1 MLRRRLVYTFAYVKG
16 VVTTIYLVSQVVLLH
31 AADDAQKRTSHVYAP
46 ELVILAYSFLA
57 ALYVGTLVQYGWT
70 ECQDC
75 LWLTNRTK
83 VYPMARRLKP
93 RNRLDVAYACLV
105 RLVSSDVFVV
115 AFNTF
120 ELTCQSYEAFEL
132 STKLVDRSL
141 VSVYISL
148 VALHAIVKPCF
159 WQSKHSTTNVV
170 LLTWMSSWIS
180 FSLSCLVHF
189 FGLILPLLHYKFVDS
204 TMVSSPRWLTH
215 YILYVRYNFVT
226 SLTDLIAKVVCQLG
240 SLVSLWRLVGHVELL
255 AALQKHPRP
264 YSTLNRASPSRTGL
278 NVYLLVSVAW
288 GITLFANCQCMFV
301 HVNCP
306 FLGHQDVDLELQARQ
321 LGSNVFAIVVSRCDL
336 HDGIANS
343 TLRQFEQLYFLGIH
357 FTNMT
362 SWDGQLPPSINFLAV
377 SYSQLTTLPSILEAN
392 LPSSMVALRLSNLPL
407 HSLEIPPSWSLVRD
421 LRLVNVSRV
430 VFYPT
435 TLTSFDFVELR
446 LAWNNLTSFPL
457 GIEPMNN
464 LAILD
469 VSGNALDQFPQ
480 SLLSR
485 GVQVVA
491 CGNAVDLTEF
501 LGPLHA
507 HQRAFLACSATMNA
521 TWNALIRVAT
531 TTMAIATTLALTNE
545 AMPRQTERRV
555 TPQSGLVGIDGGG
568 SSAVDAII

>member
-288 GITLFANCQCMFV
+288 GITLFASLVHVCMFV

-501 LGPLHA
+501 LGPVGKKIFESSWSA
-507 HQRAFLACSATMNA
+507 NCAAPCAPACFPCMLGDHECHLECFDPSCNYD
-521 TWNALIRVAT
+521 
-531 TTMAIATTLALTNE
+531 
-545 AMPRQTERRV
+545 
-555 TPQSGLVGIDGGG
+555 DGDCDYFGF
-568 SSAVDAII
+568 DK